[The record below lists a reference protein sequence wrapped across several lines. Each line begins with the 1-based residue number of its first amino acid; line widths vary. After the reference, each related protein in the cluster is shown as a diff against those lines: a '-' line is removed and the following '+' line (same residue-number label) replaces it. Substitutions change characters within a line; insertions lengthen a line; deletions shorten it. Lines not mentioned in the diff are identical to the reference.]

1 MDISPRRNSWFS
13 GTGFPSD
20 LFEYG
25 SEEYELYE
33 ENGEFV
39 LSLELPGYDPGEIR
53 LPVVDEFL
61 VGGTE
66 IEVQS

>member
-33 ENGEFV
+33 ENGEFA